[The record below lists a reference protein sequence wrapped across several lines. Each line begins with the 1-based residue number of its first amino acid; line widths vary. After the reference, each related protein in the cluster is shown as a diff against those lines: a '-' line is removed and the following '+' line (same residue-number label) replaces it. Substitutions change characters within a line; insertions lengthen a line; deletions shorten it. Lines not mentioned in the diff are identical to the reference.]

1 MTYFNNICKKAAA
14 VLLTFMAALNVY
26 AQDIT
31 LKGTVLDENN
41 LPLIGAGVMEVGTS
55 NGEVTDMD
63 GKFTIWLAKKGAK
76 ISVSYI
82 GYKSQEFTYSGQDN
96 ITIRLQPDTELLEE
110 TVVVGYGVMKKSDLT
125 GSVASVQSEAIE
137 GFQTSSLAGA
147 LSGQIAGV
155 QITQSDG
162 TPGSSFNI
170 NIRGVGTLNG
180 DNSPL
185 YIVDGFQ
192 VDNID
197 YLANSDIESVEVLKD
212 ASSAAIYGS
221 RAANG
226 VLMITTKS
234 GKAAPRPTV
243 SYNGSASYRT
253 ISKRLDVLNPYEF
266 VKLQTEVKQEFANTY
281 YKEGNDENGIPYRYQ
296 SLDDYAGISGVNW
309 QDETFRPTWSQDHNV
324 SITGGSEGTQYSA
337 LFSHYDE
344 DGIFLNSGFKKTTAK
359 VRIKQKLWKNVT
371 LEVTGNYAQTNKR
384 GAGTTADN
392 GRFNMLAQILSAR
405 PTGGL
410 RLTDEELLEKAIDPE
425 MEEEGESLAQVNP
438 IKQTQSVT
446 NTKRGEMW
454 SANGALTW
462 EIIKGLTFK
471 TAATYSNTFTRQNV
485 FYKNGSKEAYRN
497 GKSPY
502 GYSQM
507 GRDVRWVNYNHL
519 TWRQKIGKHSYDVMI
534 GHEVSSKSTEYV
546 RADAMNFPFDNLG
559 NDNLGLG
566 ATPSKAAS
574 YRASNSLL
582 SFFARA
588 NYNYANRYLFTAT
601 VRADGSTVFSP
612 RNKWGFF
619 PSFSAAWRINKEDF
633 MKDVDWISNLKL
645 RAGWGTV
652 GNDRI
657 ASYLSMDLYSAEK
670 YGVGNGLVTVLSPK
684 QLQNSNLRW
693 EGSST
698 INIGLDFGF
707 LQDRISLS
715 VDLFDKST
723 KDLLLAQQLAHAT
736 GFSTQMQNIGKIRNR
751 GLEIS
756 FNSTNIDRKNFIWQ
770 TNFNISFIDNRLMS
784 LADGTNYVQTRSGFD
799 SNFTSNDYIAI
810 VGQSL
815 GLIYGYEFDGLYQ
828 ISDFEMSP
836 DGTMKL
842 KDGVVYNPSY
852 NTKTSDVEPGFVKYK
867 DQPTIDTDG
876 DGKPD
881 KGDGIITTDDRTV
894 IGCGL
899 PDWYGG
905 ITNTFSFYGVDLSFM
920 FQFNYGNDIYNAT
933 RVFATQSKRQRVNML
948 GEVADRWTPTNACN
962 TVPKYNGYVTNDV
975 YSRFIED
982 GSFLRLK
989 NVTIGYSLP
998 AKLIKKAKISKVR
1011 VYASAQNLFCIS
1023 NYSGFDPE
1031 VSTAGNNPM
1040 TPGLDWGAYPKSRV
1054 FTIGLDLQF

>member
-1 MTYFNNICKKAAA
+1 MTYIKNIYKKVAA
-14 VLLTFMAALNVY
+14 VLLALMATLSVS
-26 AQDIT
+26 AQEIT
-31 LKGTVLDENN
+31 LNGTVLDESNQ
-41 LPLIGAGVMEVGTS
+41 PLIGAGVMEVGTT

-82 GYKSQEFTYSGQDN
+82 GYKTQEFIYSGQNN
-96 ITIRLQPDTELLEE
+96 ITIRLEPDTELLEE
-110 TVVVGYGVMKKSDLT
+110 TIVVGYGVMKKSDLT
-125 GSVASVQSEAIE
+125 GSVASVQSDAIE

-253 ISKRLDVLNPYEF
+253 ISKRLDVLSPYEF
-266 VKLQTEVKQEFANTY
+266 VKLQTEVNDKYAGTY
-281 YKEGNDENGIPYRYQ
+281 YKDGNDENGLPYKYQ
-296 SLDDYAGISGVNW
+296 SLDDYIGVGGVDW
-309 QDETFRPTWSQDHNV
+309 QDQTFRPTWSHDHNV
-324 SITGGSEGTQYSA
+324 SLSGGSDGTQYSA
-337 LFSHYDE
+337 NFSHYNE

-371 LEVTGNYAQTNKR
+371 FEVTGNYAQTNKK

-392 GRFNMLAQILSAR
+392 GRFNMLAQIISAR

-410 RLTDEELLEKAIDPE
+410 KLTDLELLEKAIDPE
-425 MEEEGESLAQVNP
+425 MEEDGESLAQVNP
-438 IKQTQSVT
+438 VKQTQSVT

-471 TAATYSNTFTRQNV
+471 TAATYANTFSRTNV
-485 FYKNGSKEAYRN
+485 FYNNGSKEAHRN

-502 GYSQM
+502 GYSQTN
-507 GRDVRWVNYNHL
+507 RDVRWVNYNHL
-519 TWRQKIGKHSYDVMI
+519 TWKQKIQKHSYDIMI
-534 GHEVSSKSTEYV
+534 GHEVSSRSSEYV

-574 YRASNSLL
+574 YKASNSLL

-588 NYNYANRYLFTAT
+588 NYNYGNRYLLTAT
-601 VRADGSTVFSP
+601 FRADGSTVFSP
-612 RNKWGFF
+612 KNKWGFF
-619 PSFSAAWRINKEDF
+619 PSFSAAWRIDKEKF
-633 MKDVDWISNLKL
+633 MKNVNWISNLKL

-657 ASYLSMDLYSAEK
+657 ASYLSMDLYTPEK
-670 YGVGNGLVTVLSPK
+670 YGVGNNLVTVLTPK
-684 QLQNSNLRW
+684 QLQNSNLKW

-698 INIGLDFGF
+698 VNIGLDFGF
-707 LQDRISLS
+707 LKDRISFS
-715 VDLFDKST
+715 IDLFDKRT

-751 GLEIS
+751 GLELS

-770 TNFNISFIDNRLMS
+770 TNFNISFIDNTLMS
-784 LADGTNYVQTRSGFD
+784 LADGTSYVQTRSGFD
-799 SNFTSNDYIAI
+799 SNFTANDYIAI
-810 VGQSL
+810 VGESL

-836 DGTMKL
+836 DGTMQL
-842 KDGVVYNPSY
+842 KKGVVSNSAYNAQ
-852 NTKTSDVEPGFVKYK
+852 DFGPGCVKYK
-867 DQPTIDTDG
+867 DING
-876 DGKPD
+876 DGK
-881 KGDGIITTDDRTV
+881 ITTEDRTV
-894 IGCGL
+894 IGNAL

-905 ITNTFSFYGVDLSFM
+905 ITNTFNFYGVDLSFM

-933 RVFATQSKRQRVNML
+933 RVFATQTRRGRVNML

-962 TVPKYNGYVTNDV
+962 TVPKYNGYITNDI
-975 YSRFIED
+975 YSRFVED

-989 NVTIGYSLP
+989 NITLGYTLP
-998 AKLIKKAKISKVR
+998 TNLTKKAKISKIR

-1023 NYSGFDPE
+1023 KYSGFDPE
-1031 VSTAGNNPM
+1031 VSTKGNNPM
-1040 TPGLDWGAYPKSRV
+1040 TPGLDWGAYPKSKI